1 LWLGWHKRNPKS
13 IRQLSLKPGEEKI
26 KKGLEAVL
34 EMTDP
39 SQSQRDMILWEL
51 TDHGKM
57 KKSDLRRRSGLRLGR
72 TNQDRHQIDC
82 INNILSLYFNF

>member
-1 LWLGWHKRNPKS
+1 M
-13 IRQLSLKPGEEKI
+13 KPGEEKI
-26 KKGLEAVL
+26 KKGLVTVL

-57 KKSDLRRRSGLRLGR
+57 KKSDLRRRSGLRLSELEPILEELAKKGR
-72 TNQDRHQIDC
+72 IRTDTRDIVS
-82 INNILSLYFNF
+82 IIY